1 MDRDGSGDQ
10 YDVVKWLGLTAGLH
24 EDVVTEATPRLRS
37 EHVYV
42 VSDLALLE
50 EEGGLGDVFTTRV
63 SARKVR
69 DALRLRSAAQPVL
82 RWTAQPVGGA
92 GLLRSRKRRWRR
104 RWRRRLHGGAG
115 ASAPTAAEWDDR
127 GELNYTSLGSSPT
140 HLAVPL
146 IPRHGAM
153 VDGGGGVVDG
163 GDWGCGRGRVGSG

>member
-10 YDVVKWLGLTAGLH
+10 EDVVEWLGLTAGLH
-24 EDVVTEATPRLRS
+24 EDVVTEATPRLRR

-69 DALRLRSAAQPVL
+69 DALRLRSAAQPATVDCP
-82 RWTAQPVGGA
+82 AGG
-92 GLLRSRKRRWRR
+92 RSREAAEQEAVEAAVEVAT
-104 RWRRRLHGGAG
+104 GGVG

-127 GELNYTSLGSSPT
+127 GELDYTSLGSSPAQNSVFNYERYT
-140 HLAVPL
+140 
-146 IPRHGAM
+146 RH
-153 VDGGGGVVDG
+153 
-163 GDWGCGRGRVGSG
+163 S

>member
-1 MDRDGSGDQ
+1 MCTATAALHISKCAAVGWVCVMDRDGSGDQ
-10 YDVVKWLGLTAGLH
+10 EDVVEWLGLTAGLH

-104 RWRRRLHGGAG
+104 RPAVE
-115 ASAPTAAEWDDR
+115 AATAW
-127 GELNYTSLGSSPT
+127 
-140 HLAVPL
+140 
-146 IPRHGAM
+146 
-153 VDGGGGVVDG
+153 
-163 GDWGCGRGRVGSG
+163 GRGRERADGG

>member
-1 MDRDGSGDQ
+1 METVGDRYQPNGAAHGGTSHLKTN
-10 YDVVKWLGLTAGLH
+10 VKCNH
-24 EDVVTEATPRLRS
+24 S
-37 EHVYV
+37 MSHM
-42 VSDLALLE
+42 

-92 GLLRSRKRRWRR
+92 GRQRSRTRRWRR

-163 GDWGCGRGRVGSG
+163 GDWGCGRGLVGSG